1 MKIHAFKVDI
11 DNDTSAPLEEVLAQI
26 KIETSL
32 KERIR
37 RVGQTEL
44 RAESIIK
51 HDEGFWLIDFVR
63 IRTNHGPGKV
73 GRDTEIEGFEFDED
87 EGFGEETAA
96 LYDPKSG
103 YILIQYN
110 HFGVRAGAIAD
121 YLSAYDESKTNL
133 YTFKPKYD
141 DDIERRLHNQRITR
155 KMIVGLD
162 ISKMSAQDR
171 QRGRPL
177 TEAIEYGRNIDGDKI
192 KLEVSVK
199 RESKGGLIRERVN
212 ECLTALSGILGQNPE
227 AVTKL
232 EVTGKEDADSITE
245 VLDLVG
251 HRLFVEF
258 NDLKIGNDLR
268 FPRSERWSALERARS
283 DWKQLLK

>member
-1 MKIHAFKVDI
+1 M
-11 DNDTSAPLEEVLAQI
+11 
-26 KIETSL
+26 
-32 KERIR
+32 
-37 RVGQTEL
+37 
-44 RAESIIK
+44 
-51 HDEGFWLIDFVR
+51 R
-63 IRTNHGPGKV
+63 IRTSHGPGKV
-73 GRDTEIEGFEFDED
+73 GRDTEVEGFDFDED

-96 LYDPKSG
+96 LYDPSSR

-110 HFGVRAGAIAD
+110 HFGVRAGVIAD

-141 DDIERRLHNQRITR
+141 DDVERRLNNQRITR
-155 KMIVGLD
+155 KLIVGLD

-171 QRGRPL
+171 QRGRSL
-177 TEAIEYGRNIDGDKI
+177 SEAIEYGRNIDGDKI
-192 KLEVSVK
+192 KIEVSVQ
-199 RESKGGLIRERVN
+199 RDRKGGLLQTYVD
-212 ECLTALSGILGQNPE
+212 ECLTAVRGILGQNPE

-232 EVTGKEDADSITE
+232 EVAGKEDVDSITE

-258 NDLKIGNDLR
+258 NDLKIGSDLR

-283 DWKQLLK
+283 GWKQLLK